1 MKKKLILL
9 FLLFTAILSAEWTVV
24 QTYSI
29 PEGASG
35 LAYDGTYL
43 YCGIYGANGDEV
55 YQIDP
60 ADGTYQLQF
69 SDPVLED
76 AYGMSFDGTNLWLT
90 DHRNG
95 TYEPAAA
102 YQYDMSGNI
111 LSEFDLPAH
120 YMSGIAYDNGDYWVA
135 TYYPDNPSIIY
146 QVDNTGTVLQQF
158 NFELPG
164 TTEQP
169 WDLCMH
175 GSDIWIADYY
185 DDALYKVDTS
195 GTILDFHSSEGTDPA
210 GIVWDGQYLWYCDNG
225 SGDYDFLYKVD
236 FEGAGNPQMNINPT
250 LVDYGTVTVGE
261 MVYGEFTISNSGI
274 ADLLVAFEDITGQG
288 AEYVFWGTGT
298 SFTIPSDESVN
309 CSIPYSPQEPGILDA
324 IGTISS
330 NDPLNPEAEISL
342 VGIAVNDGP
351 QIVVTPNSINFGSV
365 RIGAITGRYLNISN
379 QGSGNLEIT
388 QFEFDDTQY
397 ILDETVELPLIII
410 PTSEVDVRIW
420 FNPQSSG
427 TINAIC
433 TIYSNDPAAL
443 TTDIAL
449 TGTGDNTQYA
459 IGSILWQYQI
469 NTGYDNSPKAITPI
483 EDINGDEVGDVIICS
498 EDNFVRC
505 FNGNA
510 SVTGDVMWETEIYSG
525 NIYNQN
531 ALKIIEDIDSDG
543 YDDVIVGTTG
553 GDRAVRAISG
563 KTGQL
568 IWTFN
573 TSIYGD
579 VGGWVYQVDVSYDY
593 NNDGIQDV
601 LAAAG
606 SDAQRVMC
614 LDGTNGSELWNFYL
628 AGPKFSC
635 IGISDINN
643 DGVPDAIGGGSNS
656 YETEGKI
663 WGISGTNGSQLWEFT
678 TGGSSVWAL
687 AEVDDFS
694 GNGINDVVVGDFGGN
709 YYGIDTSNGSMEW
722 SGSIG
727 SGLIIRFE
735 KLNDVNGNGHPDIAI
750 ARSTQD
756 NAIVIDGHTGDN
768 IWLQPVADQPWV
780 VDKIGDITGDGINDV
795 VWGTLFGN
803 NFGYFMDGATGNI
816 LSQTPVGSACDAIGG
831 IPDIAGDG
839 SWEMIMGSRN
849 GAVICVSGGEAV
861 GNGILEGTI
870 TLNGGAGSVN
880 ATSVQI
886 GTTTVTV
893 DPTGY
898 YTAELIPGLYDVTFS
913 LPTYESVTIEDV
925 EVISEQITTLD
936 VVLNYCFAPQNL
948 TYTIEYNDIILEWDE
963 PQTTREVTSYKV
975 YRDEVEIA
983 EINELT
989 YTDED
994 LIIAIYEYYVTAIYS
1009 DGQESESSNVVTI
1022 ELTSSGNGLI
1032 PLVTKL
1038 HGNYPNPFNPST
1050 SIRFDLAGDSD
1061 VTIQIFNVKGQLI
1074 KTLIQEK
1081 LSAGEHSIE
1090 WNGDDD
1096 DDRSIASGIYLYKL
1110 KADLQLFIGKCIL
1123 LK

>member
-1 MKKKLILL
+1 MKKKCL
-9 FLLFTAILSAEWTVV
+9 FLLFILIIIPISAEWTIV

-35 LAYDGTYL
+35 LAFDGTYL

-60 ADGTYQLQF
+60 SDGTYQLQF
-69 SDPVLED
+69 SNANIGDSF
-76 AYGMSFDGTNLWLT
+76 GMTWDGTNLWIT
-90 DHRNG
+90 DHVTSPSIPATAIELDINSG
-95 TYEPAAA
+95 T
-102 YQYDMSGNI
+102 I
-111 LSEFDLPAH
+111 LSQFDLPAH
-120 YMSGIAYDNGDYWVA
+120 YMSGIAYDSGDFWVTA
-135 TYYPDNPSIIY
+135 YYDPDGEIY
-146 QVDNTGTVLQQF
+146 KVDNTGAIIQQF
-158 NFELPG
+158 AAPDA
-164 TTEQP
+164 QP
-169 WDLCMH
+169 WDLCLENDNLWM
-175 GSDIWIADYY
+175 ADYWG
-185 DDALYKVDTS
+185 DALYKIDPIT
-195 GTILDFHSSEGTDPA
+195 GTLLETHPSEGTDPA
-210 GIVWDGQYLWYCDNG
+210 GIVFDGQYLWYCDNG
-225 SGDYDFLYKVD
+225 SGGFDYLYKVD
-236 FEGAGNPQMNINPT
+236 LGGVGTPAIELGWDDYNFGNTTIGQPESVELPVTNI
-250 LVDYGTVTVGE
+250 GT
-261 MVYGEFTISNSGI
+261 
-274 ADLLVAFEDITGQG
+274 ADLMITNLD
-288 AEYVFWGTGT
+288 
-298 SFTIPSDESVN
+298 FTLNDFSSDETLPITITPSSTENLTIIFDPSVWGA
-309 CSIPYSPQEPGILDA
+309 YSCIL
-324 IGTISS
+324 TVES
-330 NDPLNPEAEISL
+330 NDPVNPFEL
-342 VGIAVNDGP
+342 VTLSGYAVTDDP
-351 QIVVTPNSINFGSV
+351 QIVISPTNLNYGSIRV
-365 RIGAITGRYLNISN
+365 DALTGRYLNISN

-397 ILDETVELPLIII
+397 ILDETVELPLIIT
-410 PTSEVDVRIW
+410 PASEVDVRIW

-427 TINAIC
+427 TINATC
-433 TIYSNDPAAL
+433 TIYSNDPTAL

-459 IGSILWQYQI
+459 IGSILWQYTI

-510 SVTGDVMWETEIYSG
+510 SVTGDVLWETEIYSG

-531 ALKIIEDIDSDG
+531 ALKIIEDIDSDE

-573 TSIYGD
+573 TSIYGGD
-579 VGGWVYQVDVSYDY
+579 GGWVYQVDVSYDY

-601 LAAAG
+601 LAATG

-614 LDGTNGSELWNFYL
+614 LDGTTGSELWNFYL

-663 WGISGTNGSQLWEFT
+663 WGISGANGSQLWEFT

-795 VWGTLFGN
+795 VWGTLFGS

-831 IPDIAGDG
+831 IPDVAGDG
-839 SWEMIMGSRN
+839 SWEMIMGGRN
-849 GAVICVSGGEAV
+849 GAVICVSGGETV

-870 TLNGGAGSVN
+870 TLNGGTGSVN

-898 YTAELIPGLYDVTFS
+898 YTTELIPGLYDVTFS
-913 LPTYESVTIEDV
+913 LPTYESVTIENV

-1081 LSAGEHSIE
+1081 ISAGEHSIE

-1110 KADLQLFIGKCIL
+1110 QADLQLFIRKCIL